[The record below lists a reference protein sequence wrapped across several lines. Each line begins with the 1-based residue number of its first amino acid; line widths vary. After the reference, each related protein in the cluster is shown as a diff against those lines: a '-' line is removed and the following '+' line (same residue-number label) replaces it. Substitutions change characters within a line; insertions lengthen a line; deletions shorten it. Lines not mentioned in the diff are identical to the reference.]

1 MMVSNMKVQYWW
13 WSYIEKLDNSLK
25 NVRYWLL
32 SIDNISLSM

>member
-1 MMVSNMKVQYWW
+1 MRAQYW
-13 WSYIEKLDNSLK
+13 WSYIENLDNKLK

>member
-1 MMVSNMKVQYWW
+1 MRAQYWW
-13 WSYIEKLDNSLK
+13 WSYIEKLDNLLN

>member
-1 MMVSNMKVQYWW
+1 MRVQYW
-13 WSYIEKLDNSLK
+13 WSYIENLDNKLK

>member
-1 MMVSNMKVQYWW
+1 MSNIRAKYWW
-13 WSYIEKLDNSLK
+13 WSYIEKFDNLVK